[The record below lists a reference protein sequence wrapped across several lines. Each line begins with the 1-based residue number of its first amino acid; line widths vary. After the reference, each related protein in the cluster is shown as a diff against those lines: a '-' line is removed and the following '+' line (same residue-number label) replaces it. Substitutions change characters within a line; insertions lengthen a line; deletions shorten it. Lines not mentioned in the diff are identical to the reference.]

1 MADQHRSLIRKRT
14 VLSRV
19 GLGNTSIYKRIKEGT
34 FPKPVPIGD
43 RAVAWDSEAIDSW
56 IEAKI
61 NQGEKI

>member
-19 GLGNTSIYKRIKEGT
+19 GLGNTSINKRIKEGT

-43 RAVAWDSEAIDSW
+43 RAVAWDSEAIDLW
-56 IEAKI
+56 IE
-61 NQGEKI
+61 EKIEEGK

>member
-56 IEAKI
+56 IENKIGEAK
-61 NQGEKI
+61 

>member
-1 MADQHRSLIRKRT
+1 MADQHRSLIRKRI

-43 RAVAWDSEAIDSW
+43 RAVAWDSEAIDLW
-56 IEAKI
+56 IE
-61 NQGEKI
+61 EKIEEGK

>member
-43 RAVAWDSEAIDSW
+43 RAVAWDSEAIDRW
-56 IEAKI
+56 IENKI
-61 NQGEKI
+61 SEGSL